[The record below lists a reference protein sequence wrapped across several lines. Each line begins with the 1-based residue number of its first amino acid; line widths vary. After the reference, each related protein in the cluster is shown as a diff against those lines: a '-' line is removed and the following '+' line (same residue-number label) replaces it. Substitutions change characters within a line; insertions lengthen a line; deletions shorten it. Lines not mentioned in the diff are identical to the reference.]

1 MGFVSREMT
10 EAEIREF
17 LAHGTRTAKLAT
29 VSRSGAPHVMPVW
42 FVLDSE
48 ELVLTTAAESIKGR
62 NLRRDPRVAVV
73 VDDDT
78 PPFAFVHIRGRASVS
93 EDLDDL
99 LRYATEIGGRY
110 MGADRAGEF
119 GRRNAVP
126 GELLVRITPE
136 RMISG
141 TDLAAY

>member
-1 MGFVSREMT
+1 MNK
-10 EAEIREF
+10 AEIREF
-17 LAHGTRTAKLAT
+17 LVHGTRTAKLAT

-42 FVLDSE
+42 FVLDGE
-48 ELVLTTAAESIKGR
+48 ELVLTTAAGSIKGR

-93 EDLDDL
+93 EDLDEL

-110 MGADRAGEF
+110 MGADRAEEF
-119 GRRNAVP
+119 GRRNASS

-136 RMISG
+136 RVISETNVAG
-141 TDLAAY
+141 Y